1 MPVDYCL
8 PSLPLVLDFETKDI
22 LKQLN
27 KTNKQLAELKG
38 IVQTIPNEEIL
49 ISTLTLQEAKESS
62 EVENIVT
69 TQDDLFKYE
78 LRIAEFERLPA
89 AKEVLRYREAILLGF
104 REIRKNKILTNN
116 IIQDIQAALIGSAQ
130 GFRKI
135 PGTELR
141 SLSGEVIYRP
151 PQDGD
156 VVLAHMKNLEE
167 YLNAPAACDVDPLVR
182 LAIVHHQF
190 ESIHPFYDGNG
201 RTGRIICVLFLVL
214 NNLLDLPILYLSRYI
229 TQTKNEYYRTLQDVR
244 DGGGRLEDWQAWILY
259 ILRGIEVTAQHT
271 IAIVKGIRDLMAE
284 YKGVLRPAFGKV
296 YHHEMLNHLFC
307 HPYTKIEY
315 MQKALSVQRLTAAKY
330 LDKIVE
336 LGLLK
341 KVKVG
346 RTNYYI
352 NQKFVDLFV
361 NHEEIAK

>member
-1 MPVDYCL
+1 MRFFQV
-8 PSLPLVLDFETKDI
+8 
-22 LKQLN
+22 
-27 KTNKQLAELKG
+27 G
-38 IVQTIPNEEIL
+38 
-49 ISTLTLQEAKESS
+49 
-62 EVENIVT
+62 
-69 TQDDLFKYE
+69 
-78 LRIAEFERLPA
+78 ER
-89 AKEVLRYREAILLGF
+89 ERF
-104 REIRKNKILTNN
+104 
-116 IIQDIQAALIGSAQ
+116 
-130 GFRKI
+130 
-135 PGTELR
+135 
-141 SLSGEVIYRP
+141 
-151 PQDGD
+151 
-156 VVLAHMKNLEE
+156 
-167 YLNAPAACDVDPLVR
+167 
-182 LAIVHHQF
+182 
-190 ESIHPFYDGNG
+190 
-201 RTGRIICVLFLVL
+201 
-214 NNLLDLPILYLSRYI
+214 
-229 TQTKNEYYRTLQDVR
+229 
-244 DGGGRLEDWQAWILY
+244 GGGRLEDWQAWILY

-352 NQKFVDLFV
+352 NQKLVNLFV